1 MPQARVKRLRS
12 RTEACDDRLVMKHP
26 GLVKASPRLV
36 EGRDLRRI
44 HDDALAHLLATA
56 DVVSEGKVHEDQGG
70 RAWFGSTSMILRVT
84 TDLERVVALISRDL
98 HARTRVLR
106 VARREASLRAP
117 CPLGPLRS
125 EVRVTS
131 AGGSLRIDVDVQ
143 APLIEGRSRG
153 RRIV

>member
-1 MPQARVKRLRS
+1 M
-12 RTEACDDRLVMKHP
+12 EACDDLLVTRP
-26 GLVKASPRLV
+26 GLAKAWPRLV
-36 EGRDLRRI
+36 ESRDLSVLRV
-44 HDDALAHLLATA
+44 DDNTLAHLLATA
-56 DVVSEGKVHEDQGG
+56 DVISEGQVHEHEGA
-70 RAWFGSTSMILRVT
+70 RAWFGSTSMILSVRADLDRVA
-84 TDLERVVALISRDL
+84 ALVSRDL

-131 AGGSLRIDVDVQ
+131 VGGSLRIDVDVQ

-153 RRIV
+153 QRIV